1 MRWYEY
7 KMETD
12 DLYAPDDLKAKLLA
26 MTDQLTE
33 EEKAQPMMKTDAPVP
48 AQSAPVQPKKKLIR
62 FPAKRVGALAACL
75 AVCVVGYGAFATG
88 QIGLG
93 AKSSN
98 PAAVMAAGGADRAA
112 VDSPMA
118 ADYSLNTL
126 SLESSADNGTAV
138 YSEDDAAAAAHSTD
152 HAKII
157 YTANLSLESKDYDA
171 ARAALDAAL
180 AEAGGYLE
188 SSSEYSDAGD
198 SRSVSLTYRVPQQNY
213 ENFLAAV
220 AEAGNVT
227 YKNQQADD
235 VTAQYM
241 DVETRLENLK
251 NQRTRL
257 QQLQQQADNLSDLL
271 EIESSL
277 PYGIFVFNW
286 ANPNQRSWGLP
297 MLGFDLVGR
306 NNQIRSYVP
315 NKDGITDMYE
325 MGVAMTHSVSVNKVF
340 NGAGIRFNY
349 TGIDYDGMLKNFDN
363 MKRHTFDLRVNMDL
377 AKWLSSEISVNYQ
390 LETADNRDYKGDS
403 NRNPMRAI
411 MNMPRDVVMEE
422 LLPWKRETGEAF
434 TRGNGFYNPYWLL
447 NEISNGDGRNN
458 FRGNLTLNIKP
469 IQGMN
474 IRLRA
479 SVEKANKNGWKFD
492 NYYTMWDIDGQYET
506 FREASNNYNYEG
518 VISYNRNI
526 KKVSLSANL
535 GTSMQKNDWYKLW
548 NTTANFPH

>member
-75 AVCVVGYGAFATG
+75 AVCVVGYGAT
-88 QIGLG
+88 
-93 AKSSN
+93 
-98 PAAVMAAGGADRAA
+98 AAVMAAGGADRAA

-118 ADYSLNTL
+118 ADYSLNTMA
-126 SLESSADNGTAV
+126 LESSADNGTAV

-277 PYGIFVFNW
+277 TDVQSQIE
-286 ANPNQRSWGLP
+286 SW
-297 MLGFDLVGR
+297 
-306 NNQIRSYVP
+306 QSQ
-315 NKDGITDMYE
+315 
-325 MGVAMTHSVSVNKVF
+325 
-340 NGAGIRFNY
+340 
-349 TGIDYDGMLKNFDN
+349 
-363 MKRHTFDLRVNMDL
+363 MD
-377 AKWLSSEISVNYQ
+377 WYNDQV
-390 LETADNRDYKGDS
+390 
-403 NRNPMRAI
+403 
-411 MNMPRDVVMEE
+411 EE
-422 LLPWKRETGEAF
+422 CTV
-434 TRGNGFYNPYWLL
+434 Y
-447 NEISNGDGRNN
+447 
-458 FRGNLTLNIKP
+458 
-469 IQGMN
+469 
-474 IRLRA
+474 
-479 SVEKANKNGWKFD
+479 
-492 NYYTMWDIDGQYET
+492 
-506 FREASNNYNYEG
+506 
-518 VISYNRNI
+518 
-526 KKVSLSANL
+526 VSLSEVSTYSPPSEGFGSRFVSAL
-535 GTSMQKNDWYKLW
+535 SAGWQ
-548 NTTANFPH
+548 NFVGGLQQVIVALAGAWPVVVIAAAACAGFVVWKKKKK

>member
-33 EEKAQPMMKTDAPVP
+33 EEKAQPMMKTAAPVP

-93 AKSSN
+93 AKSSS
-98 PAAVMAAGGADRAA
+98 PAVYYSADSTAAAMAAGG
-112 VDSPMA
+112 
-118 ADYSLNTL
+118 
-126 SLESSADNGTAV
+126 ADNGTAV

-277 PYGIFVFNW
+277 TDVQSQIE
-286 ANPNQRSWGLP
+286 SW
-297 MLGFDLVGR
+297 
-306 NNQIRSYVP
+306 QSQ
-315 NKDGITDMYE
+315 
-325 MGVAMTHSVSVNKVF
+325 
-340 NGAGIRFNY
+340 
-349 TGIDYDGMLKNFDN
+349 
-363 MKRHTFDLRVNMDL
+363 MD
-377 AKWLSSEISVNYQ
+377 WYNDQV
-390 LETADNRDYKGDS
+390 
-403 NRNPMRAI
+403 
-411 MNMPRDVVMEE
+411 EE
-422 LLPWKRETGEAF
+422 CTV
-434 TRGNGFYNPYWLL
+434 Y
-447 NEISNGDGRNN
+447 
-458 FRGNLTLNIKP
+458 
-469 IQGMN
+469 
-474 IRLRA
+474 
-479 SVEKANKNGWKFD
+479 
-492 NYYTMWDIDGQYET
+492 
-506 FREASNNYNYEG
+506 
-518 VISYNRNI
+518 
-526 KKVSLSANL
+526 VSLSEVSTYSPPSEGFGSRFVSAL
-535 GTSMQKNDWYKLW
+535 SAGWQ
-548 NTTANFPH
+548 NFVGGLQQVIVALAGAWPVVVIAAAACAGFVVWKKKKK

>member
-33 EEKAQPMMKTDAPVP
+33 EEKAQPMMKTAAPVP

-93 AKSSN
+93 AKSSS
-98 PAAVMAAGGADRAA
+98 PAVYYSADSTAAAMAAGGA
-112 VDSPMA
+112 
-118 ADYSLNTL
+118 
-126 SLESSADNGTAV
+126 
-138 YSEDDAAAAAHSTD
+138 DDAAAAAHSTD

-277 PYGIFVFNW
+277 TDVQSQIE
-286 ANPNQRSWGLP
+286 SW
-297 MLGFDLVGR
+297 
-306 NNQIRSYVP
+306 QSQ
-315 NKDGITDMYE
+315 
-325 MGVAMTHSVSVNKVF
+325 
-340 NGAGIRFNY
+340 
-349 TGIDYDGMLKNFDN
+349 
-363 MKRHTFDLRVNMDL
+363 MD
-377 AKWLSSEISVNYQ
+377 WYNDQV
-390 LETADNRDYKGDS
+390 
-403 NRNPMRAI
+403 
-411 MNMPRDVVMEE
+411 EE
-422 LLPWKRETGEAF
+422 CTV
-434 TRGNGFYNPYWLL
+434 Y
-447 NEISNGDGRNN
+447 
-458 FRGNLTLNIKP
+458 
-469 IQGMN
+469 
-474 IRLRA
+474 
-479 SVEKANKNGWKFD
+479 
-492 NYYTMWDIDGQYET
+492 
-506 FREASNNYNYEG
+506 
-518 VISYNRNI
+518 
-526 KKVSLSANL
+526 VSLSEVSTYSPPSEGFGSRFVSAL
-535 GTSMQKNDWYKLW
+535 SAGWQ
-548 NTTANFPH
+548 NFVGGLQQVIVALAGAWPVVVIAAAACAGFVVWKKKKK

>member
-33 EEKAQPMMKTDAPVP
+33 EEKAQPMMKTAAPVP

-93 AKSSN
+93 AKSSS
-98 PAAVMAAGGADRAA
+98 PAAYYSADSTAAAMAAGGVDRAA

-138 YSEDDAAAAAHSTD
+138 FSEDDAAAAAHSTD

-171 ARAALDAAL
+171 ARAALDAAA
-180 AEAGGYLE
+180 AEAGGYME
-188 SSSEYSDAGD
+188 SSSEYSGTED
-198 SRSVSLTYRVPQQNY
+198 SRSVSLTFRVPQKNY
-213 ENFLAAV
+213 ASFLAAV

-241 DVETRLENLK
+241 DVEARLENLK
-251 NQRTRL
+251 AQRTRL
-257 QQLQQQADNLSDLL
+257 QQLQQQAENLSDLL

-277 PYGIFVFNW
+277 TEVQSQIE
-286 ANPNQRSWGLP
+286 SW
-297 MLGFDLVGR
+297 
-306 NNQIRSYVP
+306 QSQ
-315 NKDGITDMYE
+315 
-325 MGVAMTHSVSVNKVF
+325 
-340 NGAGIRFNY
+340 
-349 TGIDYDGMLKNFDN
+349 
-363 MKRHTFDLRVNMDL
+363 MD
-377 AKWLSSEISVNYQ
+377 WYSDQ
-390 LETADNRDYKGDS
+390 
-403 NRNPMRAI
+403 
-411 MNMPRDVVMEE
+411 
-422 LLPWKRETGEAF
+422 
-434 TRGNGFYNPYWLL
+434 
-447 NEISNGDGRNN
+447 
-458 FRGNLTLNIKP
+458 
-469 IQGMN
+469 
-474 IRLRA
+474 
-479 SVEKANKNGWKFD
+479 VEQCTV
-492 NYYTMWDIDGQYET
+492 Y
-506 FREASNNYNYEG
+506 
-518 VISYNRNI
+518 
-526 KKVSLSANL
+526 VSLSEVKTYSPPSESFGSRLADAFAS
-535 GTSMQKNDWYKLW
+535 GWR
-548 NTTANFPH
+548 NFAQGVQQLAVFLVGAWPVVVIAAAVAGGVTVWRKKRK